1 MERGEILEDL
11 STDGQV
17 LDEIDRRKPG
27 PDVKSQPDHQVNL
40 QGTGVIAK
48 GVPADREIQFF
59 GLPDYQGKGVGDDEY
74 DDYEY
79 YGESGEGSGD
89 ENGGGGMSNLE
100 KALLAA
106 ELGMVG
112 KKVHGWVR
120 GRNNGS
126 SVGDQS
132 TMSMKAKGA
141 ANRAKGAGK
150 NLLKRIGGKMRGM
163 KNAVMKGKVGKG
175 VKGVKRVLSKGVK
188 MGKIG
193 VPMVQKVAKMGLY
206 LGKIGRKKRAIEEE
220 IREMRRRRRQ
230 AIAIGA
236 TLLGGYV
243 LNNEWEWIKD
253 ELGIGSGTVEKGLVH
268 DVKGNDDH
276 LKILGTHVDLSL
288 IHI

>member
-1 MERGEILEDL
+1 
-11 STDGQV
+11 
-17 LDEIDRRKPG
+17 
-27 PDVKSQPDHQVNL
+27 
-40 QGTGVIAK
+40 
-48 GVPADREIQFF
+48 
-59 GLPDYQGKGVGDDEY
+59 
-74 DDYEY
+74 
-79 YGESGEGSGD
+79 
-89 ENGGGGMSNLE
+89 MSALE

-112 KKVHGWVR
+112 KKVHGWVK

-150 NLLKRIGGKMRGM
+150 NLLKRIGGKMWGM

-175 VKGVKRVLSKGVK
+175 VKGVKRALSKGVK

-193 VPMVQKVAKMGLY
+193 VPMVQKVAKMGMI
-206 LGKIGRKKRAIEEE
+206 LGKIGRKRRAMEEE
-220 IREMRRRRRQ
+220 IRKMRRRRRQ

-268 DVKGNDDH
+268 D
-276 LKILGTHVDLSL
+276 LSL